1 MDSFHIPYSLSIHA
15 KDGRYITKLCVIFPG
30 CPILDQVLSL
40 YLMIKSGKEI
50 ELLQTGNFYGD
61 RGDAYYTDATFQ
73 KMFDIKFKTK
83 PESIL
88 PSVRTDET
96 DINVIGAF
104 FSLSMGNGSEH
115 LNDAL
120 TRSNTIKKEIEYRHP
135 NLKQKVMDLLL
146 YSTGLSHGVKEA
158 LQRQEL
164 SWDEMI
170 DYVSIGIALPTYIDS
185 VVGIKTSVANFNS
198 LHRMVEYDMVENRSR
213 AMESAPKKILQL
225 LD

>member
-1 MDSFHIPYSLSIHA
+1 
-15 KDGRYITKLCVIFPG
+15 
-30 CPILDQVLSL
+30 
-40 YLMIKSGKEI
+40 
-50 ELLQTGNFYGD
+50 
-61 RGDAYYTDATFQ
+61 
-73 KMFDIKFKTK
+73 
-83 PESIL
+83 
-88 PSVRTDET
+88 
-96 DINVIGAF
+96 
-104 FSLSMGNGSEH
+104 
-115 LNDAL
+115 
-120 TRSNTIKKEIEYRHP
+120 
-135 NLKQKVMDLLL
+135 MDLLL